1 MGDVEL
7 KKGMLVT
14 HPAKP
19 EWGPGK
25 VCSIDGQNIHV
36 YFRDVSDRLAKKFK
50 NGTVQFVKAASQSD
64 PILDNL
70 PPLKEKDG
78 FFGLSHDRL
87 TVRQAIELFLKSFPG
102 GFADPRYLGDEK
114 VGERNYK
121 LEAHGKFVRLL
132 GNGQLDDLLAQGQV
146 EEAGNR
152 AHSLIGGM
160 NLVSLYEAMAFKKAM
175 EDHGSAARFF
185 REMTKVLASEKI
197 DRDVMEPYFRSVMDL
212 PAEEGKA
219 RVATWPIATIFL
231 FLAQPD
237 RHMFLKPGIT
247 RESAER
253 LGFEMNYDPHPNWRT
268 YDSLLRMCAIYKE
281 QLKELAPKDW
291 IDVQSFFWVVR
302 EER

>member
-1 MGDVEL
+1 L
-7 KKGMLVT
+7 KKGMYVM
-14 HPAKP
+14 HPARP

-25 VCSIDGQNIHV
+25 VCFVDGQNIHI
-36 YFRDVSDRLAKKFK
+36 YFRDESDQMAKKFK
-50 NGTVQFVKAASQSD
+50 TGTIQFLVAPSQSD

-78 FFGLSHDRL
+78 FFGLTRERL
-87 TVRQAIELFLKSFPG
+87 TVRQAINLFLNTFPG
-102 GFADPRYLGDEK
+102 GFNDPRYLGDEK

-121 LEAHGKFVRLL
+121 LKSHANFVRLL
-132 GNGQLDDLLAQGQV
+132 GNGQLDDYLAHDKV
-146 EEAGNR
+146 KEMGNH
-152 AHSLIGGM
+152 AHSLIGEM
-160 NLVSLYEAMAFKKAM
+160 NLVSLYEAMAFKRAM
-175 EDHGSAARFF
+175 EDHDAATRFF
-185 REMTKVLASEKI
+185 KEMARVLASDRI

-247 RESAER
+247 KESAER
-253 LGFEMNYDPHPNWRT
+253 LGFELNYDPHPNWRT
-268 YDSLLRMCAIYKE
+268 YESLLRMCAIYKE
-281 QLKELAPKDW
+281 MLKELAPRDW

-302 EER
+302 GERE